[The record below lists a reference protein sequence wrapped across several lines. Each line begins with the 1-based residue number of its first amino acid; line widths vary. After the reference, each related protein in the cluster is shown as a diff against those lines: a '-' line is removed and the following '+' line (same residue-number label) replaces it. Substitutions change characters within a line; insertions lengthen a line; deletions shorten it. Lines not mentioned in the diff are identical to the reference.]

1 MSSPHRWSH
10 HVPIDAPR
18 DAHSPRY
25 RTAGPSG
32 YESPR
37 GASGRSS
44 LAYVYG
50 TSETTTW
57 TTRRGNTVDCVF
69 RSRITRRREWS
80 SVEPEMETRGSLHM
94 EEPETPGIHDHKNM
108 RDSCRIVRG
117 PSYRDS
123 WSPEYSR
130 PRSSDRKYWQEGD
143 NSQPSRS
150 QGHRS
155 DSYSSG
161 EESDHK
167 SSKHRCDKN
176 SSQINFESG
185 HRSSRSHYSDDGSR
199 KSEYELD
206 ANIRSS
212 HRNRDYGRSNK
223 HGSGRTSN
231 QNHYNSDNVRSRK
244 YEPDYKAGSRHR
256 NEDNSRSNRYKTE
269 PRYEK
274 ARPRISSIVEGEEE
288 ELPNYYATL
297 GTSSFASSDEI
308 KKAAKVKRIEVH
320 PDKCIKPDMSEMEKA
335 KAYEVAAAVGQA
347 ADVLTDGRLKLQ
359 YDKKVARQWT
369 L

>member
-1 MSSPHRWSH
+1 MSFPHRWSQH
-10 HVPIDAPR
+10 IPADAPR
-18 DAHSPRY
+18 DAHSPGY
-25 RTAGPSG
+25 WTAGPNG

-44 LAYVYG
+44 LAYAYG

-57 TTRRGNTVDCVF
+57 TIRHGKTVDYVF
-69 RSRITRRREWS
+69 RSRTTRRRNWS
-80 SVEPEMETRGSLHM
+80 SVEPEMETRGSLRM
-94 EEPETPGIHDHKNM
+94 EEPEAPGNHDHRNI
-108 RDSCRIVRG
+108 RDSYRIVRG

-130 PRSSDRKYWQEGD
+130 PRSSDRKYRQGGY
-143 NSQPSRS
+143 NSKPSRS
-150 QGHRS
+150 QGHRAH
-155 DSYSSG
+155 SYSSG

-176 SSQINFESG
+176 SNQTNFKSG

-199 KSEYELD
+199 KIEYKPD
-206 ANIRSS
+206 AKIRSG
-212 HRNRDYGRSNK
+212 HRDGDYGRSNK
-223 HGSGRTSN
+223 HESGRTSN
-231 QNHYNSDNVRSRK
+231 QNHYDSDSGRSRK
-244 YEPDYKAGSRHR
+244 YEPDYKAGTRHG

-274 ARPRISSIVEGEEE
+274 ARPRISSTIEGEEE

-297 GTSSFASSDEI
+297 GISSFASPDQI
-308 KKAAKVKRIEVH
+308 KRAAKSKRVEVH
-320 PDKCIKPDMSEMEKA
+320 PDKCIKPDMSEIEKA
-335 KAYEVAAAVGQA
+335 KAYENAAAVGQA
-347 ADVLTDGRLKLQ
+347 ADVLTDGELKWR
-359 YDKKVARQWT
+359 YDKKVAHQWM

>member
-1 MSSPHRWSH
+1 MSSPHRWSQ
-10 HVPIDAPR
+10 HVPADAPR
-18 DAHSPRY
+18 DAHNPGY
-25 RTAGPSG
+25 WTAGPSG

-37 GASGRSS
+37 GAFGRSS

-57 TTRRGNTVDCVF
+57 TTRRGKTVDYVF
-69 RSRITRRREWS
+69 RSRTTRRRNWS
-80 SVEPEMETRGSLHM
+80 SVEPEMETRGSLRM
-94 EEPETPGIHDHKNM
+94 EEPEAPRIHDHKNI
-108 RDSCRIVRG
+108 RDSYRIVRG

-123 WSPEYSR
+123 RSPEYSR
-130 PRSSDRKYWQEGD
+130 PRSSDRKYWQESY
-143 NSQPSRS
+143 NSKPSRS
-150 QGHRS
+150 QGHRP

-167 SSKHRCDKN
+167 SSKHRCDKS
-176 SSQINFESG
+176 SSQTNFESG

-223 HGSGRTSN
+223 HESGRTSN
-231 QNHYNSDNVRSRK
+231 QNHYNSDNGRSR
-244 YEPDYKAGSRHR
+244 
-256 NEDNSRSNRYKTE
+256 RSNKYKTE

-274 ARPRISSIVEGEEE
+274 ARPRISSTIEGEEE

-297 GTSSFASSDEI
+297 GISSYASSDEI
-308 KKAAKVKRIEVH
+308 KKAARLKRVEVH
-320 PDKCIKPDMSEMEKA
+320 PDRCIKPDMSEMEKA
-335 KAYEVAAAVGQA
+335 KAYKVAAAVGQA
-347 ADVLTDGRLKLQ
+347 ADVLTDRGLKFQ
-359 YDKKVARQWT
+359 YDKNVACQWT